1 MVVPVD
7 ANPEALLLFPSSE
20 GEVPD
25 PVATAATPLPFSNM
39 VEDELHLI
47 RTRSQPRHTR
57 TQSQGSLSGDD
68 NTLS

>member
-7 ANPEALLLFPSSE
+7 ANPEARLLLPSSE

-47 RTRSQPRHTR
+47 RT
-57 TQSQGSLSGDD
+57 
-68 NTLS
+68 